1 MSPYAF
7 SMLISSLSAGTVI
20 TFISNHWFMAWV
32 GLELNTLAMIPL
44 MSKTHHPRAAEA
56 ATKYFLMQASASAL
70 LLFSVT
76 LNAWYTGEW
85 TISHMQ
91 TTTPMLM
98 LTIALMIKLAIA
110 PFHLWLPDVIQ
121 GLDLMTCL
129 ILLTWQKLAPM
140 ALMIQIGSELNPMLL
155 TTFGTMSIILGGWG
169 GLNQP
174 QIRKIMAYSSTAH
187 LGWMAVVLIYSPQ
200 LTILNLLLYLMMTTA
215 MFLML
220 LNLSSTSVN
229 KMATSWA
236 KNYSLTMTMMIILMS
251 LGGLPPTSG
260 FMPKWLIL
268 EELVKQ
274 NMMFIA
280 TMMAMSALLSL
291 FFYLRLSYTTSLT
304 TPPTPQNSKLLWKL
318 NGFNNWTTPVMI
330 IISTM
335 LLPILPAIL
344 NLF

>member
-7 SMLISSLSAGTVI
+7 SMLISSLSTGTVV
-20 TFISNHWFMAWV
+20 TFISNHWFLAWV

-56 ATKYFLMQASASAL
+56 ATKYFLMQAAASAL
-70 LLFSVT
+70 LLFATT
-76 LNAWYTGEW
+76 LNAWHTGEW
-85 TISHMQ
+85 TISYMQ
-91 TTTPMLM
+91 NSASTLM
-98 LTIALMIKLAIA
+98 LTIALMIKLAVA
-110 PFHLWLPDVIQ
+110 PFHMWLPDVVQ

-140 ALMIQIGSELNPMLL
+140 TLLIQIGSELNPMLL
-155 TTFGTMSIILGGWG
+155 TTFGVLSIILGGWG

-174 QIRKIMAYSSTAH
+174 QIRKIMAYSSIAH
-187 LGWMAVVLIYSPQ
+187 LGWMTVVLTYFPQ
-200 LTILNLLLYLMMTTA
+200 LTILNLLLYLLMTTT
-215 MFLML
+215 MFLMS
-220 LNLSSTSVN
+220 LNLTSTNIN
-229 KMATSWA
+229 KMAASWT
-236 KNYSLTMTMMIILMS
+236 KYSSLTPAMMIILMS

-274 NMMFIA
+274 DLTLIA
-280 TMMAMSALLSL
+280 TIMAVSALLSL
-291 FFYLRLSYTTSLT
+291 FFYLRLSYATSLT
-304 TPPTPQNSKLLWKL
+304 TPPTLQNLKLLWQL
-318 NGFNNWTTPVMI
+318 SGFNYQTMPTMI

-335 LLPILPAIL
+335 LLPILPTIL

>member
-7 SMLISSLSAGTVI
+7 SMLISSLSTGTVI
-20 TFISNHWFMAWV
+20 TFISNHWFLAWM

-44 MSKTHHPRAAEA
+44 MSKTHHPRATEA
-56 ATKYFLMQASASAL
+56 ATKYFLTQAAASAL
-70 LLFSVT
+70 LLFATT

-85 TISHMQ
+85 TISCMQ
-91 TTTPMLM
+91 NTTPTLMLM
-98 LTIALMIKLAIA
+98 IALMIKLAVA
-110 PFHLWLPDVIQ
+110 PFHMWLPDVVQ

-140 ALMIQIGSELNPMLL
+140 TLLIQIGPELNPMLL
-155 TTFGTMSIILGGWG
+155 TTFGVLSIILGGWG

-174 QIRKIMAYSSTAH
+174 QIRKIMAYSSIAH
-187 LGWMAVVLIYSPQ
+187 LGWMTVVLTYSPQ
-200 LTILNLLLYLMMTTA
+200 LTIFNLLLYLLMTTA
-215 MFLML
+215 MFVMS
-220 LNLSSTSVN
+220 LNIASTNIN
-229 KMATSWA
+229 KMATSWT
-236 KNYSLTMTMMIILMS
+236 KYSSLTSAMMIILMS

-274 NMMFIA
+274 NMTLIA
-280 TMMAMSALLSL
+280 IIMAMSALLSL
-291 FFYLRLSYTTSLT
+291 FFYLRLSYATSLT
-304 TPPTPQNSKLLWKL
+304 TPPSTQNLKLLWQL
-318 NGFNNWTTPVMI
+318 NGFNYKMMPMTI

>member
-7 SMLISSLSAGTVI
+7 SMLISSLSTGTVI
-20 TFISNHWFMAWV
+20 TFISNHWFLAWM

-44 MSKTHHPRAAEA
+44 MSKTHHPRATEA
-56 ATKYFLMQASASAL
+56 ATKYFLTQAAASAL
-70 LLFSVT
+70 LLFATT

-85 TISHMQ
+85 TISCMQ
-91 TTTPMLM
+91 NTTPTLMLM
-98 LTIALMIKLAIA
+98 IALMIKLAVA
-110 PFHLWLPDVIQ
+110 PFHMWLPDVVQ

-140 ALMIQIGSELNPMLL
+140 TLLIQIWPELNPMLL
-155 TTFGTMSIILGGWG
+155 TTFGVLSIILGGWG

-174 QIRKIMAYSSTAH
+174 QIRKIMAYSSIAH
-187 LGWMAVVLIYSPQ
+187 LGWMTVVLTYSPQ
-200 LTILNLLLYLMMTTA
+200 LTIFNLLLYLLMTTA
-215 MFLML
+215 MFVMS
-220 LNLSSTSVN
+220 LNIASTNIN
-229 KMATSWA
+229 KMATSWT
-236 KNYSLTMTMMIILMS
+236 KYSSLTSAMMIILMS

-274 NMMFIA
+274 NMTLIA
-280 TMMAMSALLSL
+280 IIMAMSALLSL
-291 FFYLRLSYTTSLT
+291 FFYLRLSYATSLT
-304 TPPTPQNSKLLWKL
+304 TPPSTQNLKLLWQL
-318 NGFNNWTTPVMI
+318 NGFNYKMMPMTI

>member
-1 MSPYAF
+1 MSPYAL
-7 SMLISSLSAGTVI
+7 SILLSSLSTGTII
-20 TFISNHWFMAWV
+20 TFISNHWFLAWV

-44 MSKTHHPRAAEA
+44 MSKTHHPRATEA
-56 ATKYFLMQASASAL
+56 TTKYFLMQAAASAL
-70 LLFSVT
+70 LLFSTT

-85 TISHMQ
+85 TISCMQ
-91 TTTPMLM
+91 NTIPTLM
-98 LTIALMIKLAIA
+98 LTIALMIKLAVA

-140 ALMIQIGSELNPMLL
+140 TLLIQIGPELNPTLL
-155 TTFGTMSIILGGWG
+155 ITFGVLSIILGGWG

-174 QIRKIMAYSSTAH
+174 QVRKIMAYSSIAH
-187 LGWMAVVLIYSPQ
+187 LGWMTVVLIYFPQ
-200 LTILNLLLYLMMTTA
+200 LTTLNLLLYLVMTA
-215 MFLML
+215 SMFFML
-220 LNLSSTSVN
+220 LNLTSTSIN
-229 KMATSWA
+229 KTAISWT
-236 KNYSLTMTMMIILMS
+236 KFSSLAPTMMIILMS

-274 NMMFIA
+274 DMTLIA
-280 TMMAMSALLSL
+280 TIMSLSALLSL
-291 FFYLRLSYTTSLT
+291 FFYLRLSYATSLT
-304 TPPTPQNSKLLWKL
+304 TPPTLQNSKFLWQL
-318 NGFNNWTTPVMI
+318 NGFNYQMMSMMI

-335 LLPILPAIL
+335 LLPILPTIL

>member
-1 MSPYAF
+1 MSPYAL
-7 SMLISSLSAGTVI
+7 SMLLSSLSTGTVI
-20 TFISNHWFMAWV
+20 TFTSNHWFLAWV

-44 MSKTHHPRAAEA
+44 MSKTHHPRATEA
-56 ATKYFLMQASASAL
+56 ATKYFLMQAAASAL
-70 LLFSVT
+70 LLFATT

-85 TISHMQ
+85 TISCMQ
-91 TTTPMLM
+91 NIIPTLM
-98 LTIALMIKLAIA
+98 LTIALMIKLAVA

-140 ALMIQIGSELNPMLL
+140 TLLIQIGPELNTMLL
-155 TTFGTMSIILGGWG
+155 ISFGVLSIILGGWG

-174 QIRKIMAYSSTAH
+174 QIRKIMAYSSIAH
-187 LGWMAVVLIYSPQ
+187 LGWMTVVLVFSPQ
-200 LTILNLLLYLMMTTA
+200 LTTLNLMLYLMMTAA
-215 MFLML
+215 MFFML
-220 LNLSSTSVN
+220 LNLMSTSIN
-229 KMATSWA
+229 KMAISWMKYA
-236 KNYSLTMTMMIILMS
+236 SLTPAMMIILMS

-268 EELVKQ
+268 EELMKQ
-274 NMMFIA
+274 NMTFIA
-280 TMMAMSALLSL
+280 IIMSLSALLSL

-304 TPPTPQNSKLLWKL
+304 TPPTLQNSKFLWQL
-318 NGFNNWTTPVMI
+318 NELNYQMLPTMI

-335 LLPILPAIL
+335 LLPILPTIL